1 VSGQIQL
8 LRFVP
13 EPEPEPGGTVSGTFF
28 HYSAPQRFGDL
39 MASGAE

>member
-1 VSGQIQL
+1 MGMSGERRATDRVVWKNQL
-8 LRFVP
+8 R
-13 EPEPEPGGTVSGTFF
+13 TVSGTFF